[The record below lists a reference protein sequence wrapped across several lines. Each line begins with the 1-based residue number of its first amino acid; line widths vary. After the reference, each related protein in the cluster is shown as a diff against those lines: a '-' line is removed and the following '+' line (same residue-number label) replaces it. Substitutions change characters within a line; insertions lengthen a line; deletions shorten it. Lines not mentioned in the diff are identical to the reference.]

1 MKTADQRPPVLD
13 AKLRA
18 AAELLDHAMRAI
30 YSQCFADGLN
40 PAQWSALRYLA
51 RANPNS
57 RTLTDF
63 ARFHFV
69 SKSAASD
76 TISALVRKELLIKK
90 KDPRD
95 GRVAQLELTDRAR
108 EILRHDPLDLLVGAL
123 AQLPP
128 QSQETATELVATVTR
143 SVYTSV
149 TESDLA
155 KGQQQ
160 AVNA

>member
-1 MKTADQRPPVLD
+1 MKPMDRRPTPID
-13 AKLRA
+13 GRLRA

-40 PAQWSALRYLA
+40 PAQWSALRYVA
-51 RANPNS
+51 RANPSS

-76 TISALVRKELLIKK
+76 TISALVRKELLVKK
-90 KDPRD
+90 KDLRD
-95 GRVAQLELTDRAR
+95 GRVAQLEVTERAR
-108 EILRHDPLDLLVGAL
+108 QILCNDPLDLLVGAF
-123 AQLPP
+123 AQLPL

-143 SVYTSV
+143 SVYASV
-149 TESDLA
+149 AESDLA
-155 KGQQQ
+155 KGQQ
-160 AVNA
+160 AAAG

>member
-1 MKTADQRPPVLD
+1 MKPIDPRLTTRDG
-13 AKLRA
+13 KLRA

-40 PAQWSALRYLA
+40 PAQWSALRYVA
-51 RANPNS
+51 RANANS

-63 ARFHFV
+63 ARFHFA

-90 KDPRD
+90 KDARD

-108 EILRHDPLDLLVGAL
+108 QILNNDPLDLLVGAL

-128 QSQETATELVATVTR
+128 QSQETATDLVATVTR
-143 SVYTSV
+143 SVYASV
-149 TESDLA
+149 AESDLA
-155 KGQQQ
+155 RERP
-160 AVNA
+160 AVNG

>member
-1 MKTADQRPPVLD
+1 MKSPEPRTAMPDG
-13 AKLRA
+13 KLRA

-40 PAQWSALRYLA
+40 PAQWSALRYIA

-76 TISALVRKELLIKK
+76 TISALVRKELLTKK
-90 KDPRD
+90 KDARD

-108 EILRHDPLDLLVGAL
+108 VILQNDPLDLLVGAL

-155 KGQQQ
+155 KAQRVANG
-160 AVNA
+160 

>member
-1 MKTADQRPPVLD
+1 MKAMDPRSATADG
-13 AKLRA
+13 KLRA

-40 PAQWSALRYLA
+40 PAQWSALRYIA
-51 RANPNS
+51 RANPNA

-76 TISALVRKELLIKK
+76 TISALVRKALLTKK
-90 KDPRD
+90 KDARD

-108 EILRHDPLDLLVGAL
+108 VILQNDPLDLLVGAL

-128 QSQETATELVATVTR
+128 QTQETATELVATVTR

-149 TESDLA
+149 AESDLA
-155 KGQQQ
+155 KHQRVG
-160 AVNA
+160 NG

>member
-1 MKTADQRPPVLD
+1 MKPMDPRLMTRDG
-13 AKLRA
+13 KLRA

-40 PAQWSALRYLA
+40 PAQWSALRYVA

-90 KDPRD
+90 KDLHD
-95 GRVAQLELTDRAR
+95 GRVAQLELTERAR
-108 EILRHDPLDLLVGAL
+108 QILHHDPLDLLVGAL
-123 AQLPP
+123 AQLSP
-128 QSQETATELVATVTR
+128 QSQETATDLVAKVTR
-143 SVYTSV
+143 SVYASV
-149 TESDLA
+149 AESDLA
-155 KGQQQ
+155 KDRQ
-160 AVNA
+160 AANG

>member
-1 MKTADQRPPVLD
+1 MKPTDQRTVAPD
-13 AKLRA
+13 SKLRA

-40 PAQWSALRYLA
+40 PAQWSALRYIA

-76 TISALVRKELLIKK
+76 TISALVRKELLTNK
-90 KDPRD
+90 KDARD
-95 GRVAQLELTDRAR
+95 GRVAQLELTERAR
-108 EILRHDPLDLLVGAL
+108 AILLNDPLDLLVGAL

-155 KGQQQ
+155 KAQRV
-160 AVNA
+160 VNG